1 MVVSPIEKKAKQL
14 DPGIERLLRLVLE
27 ARRTGALEQAKG
39 VRIEV
44 GTAPARE
51 RAVIR

>member
-1 MVVSPIEKKAKQL
+1 MAVSPIEERTKKL
-14 DPGIERLLRLVLE
+14 DPGIERLLQLILE
-27 ARRTGALEQAKG
+27 ARRAGALEQAKG